1 MPNPGIITAV
11 YSMAQA
17 STRGSHI
24 PGSLLPVEAGG
35 CYFVTGKAVD
45 TSFHLFRRLVDEGA
59 AGLCITRLYPP
70 RVQQHYG
77 LEGAEV
83 HWLSESPGDGN
94 LDPTAVAT
102 MAKGIEDFLDDH
114 PEGAIVL
121 LDGVEF
127 IMGHVGFPKTLLFLE
142 HLNETVMPR
151 RATLVLPIDPQCF
164 AETELALLER
174 SLEVVDEEE
183 LRTALEA
190 YELWHSAAQG

>member
-1 MPNPGIITAV
+1 
-11 YSMAQA
+11 MAQA

-24 PGSLLPVEAGG
+24 PGSLLPVEAGA
-35 CYFVTGKAVD
+35 CYLVKGKAVD
-45 TSFHLFRRLVDEGA
+45 TSFRLFRHLVDEGA
-59 AGLCITRLYPP
+59 AGLGITRLYPP

-77 LEGAEV
+77 LEGTPV
-83 HWLSESPGDGN
+83 LWLSESPGDGN

-102 MAKGIEDFLDDH
+102 MANGIEDFLDAH

-121 LDGVEF
+121 LDGLEF
-127 IMGHVGFPKTLLFLE
+127 IMGYVGFPKMLLFVE
-142 HLNETVMPR
+142 HLNEAVMPK

-174 SLEVVDEEE
+174 SVEVIDEEE

-190 YELWHSAAQG
+190 YELGHSATQG